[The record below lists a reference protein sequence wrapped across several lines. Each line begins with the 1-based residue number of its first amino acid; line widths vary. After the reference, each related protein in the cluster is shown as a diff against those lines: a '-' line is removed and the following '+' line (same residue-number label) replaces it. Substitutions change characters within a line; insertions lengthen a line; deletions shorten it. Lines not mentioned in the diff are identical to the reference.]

1 MADYREIE
9 TALDAIIG
17 TGNRY
22 FNPLNFT
29 YDALT
34 FVENKR
40 GTATRM
46 GKRGNWLLPN
56 LAPLGSGTLR
66 KTAYRG
72 DWLQVDGNR
81 VETPFYTVRLNADGS
96 VASLYDKKIQRE
108 WTDGAFNKLT
118 LYEDKPGNYD
128 AWDIL
133 PNYRD
138 KQVPLTVAQPLTLI
152 EQDSES
158 VTFKTVLQ
166 TDKSTWT
173 QYLRLFRRDG
183 AIEVENQV
191 DWQEKHVLA
200 KVLFDCNVL
209 ARQALCD
216 TSAGYIAR
224 DTHRNTTWQQARF
237 ECCHHKWCDLSETD
251 GGVAILNDG
260 KYGVGFLENQ
270 ISLSLLRSPIR
281 PDVTAD
287 MGHHSFCYRI
297 VPHAGDPVQAGIN
310 RRALQFNQP
319 PIKSDVA
326 YNGTDFAPLYLQA
339 MKFSEDGKRIVVRL
353 SEQDG
358 RRGTLRLPRKVQ
370 VLNMLEDVERET
382 DSVDY
387 TPFEILTLG
396 WPVE

>member
-1 MADYREIE
+1 M
-9 TALDAIIG
+9 
-17 TGNRY
+17 
-22 FNPLNFT
+22 
-29 YDALT
+29 
-34 FVENKR
+34 
-40 GTATRM
+40 
-46 GKRGNWLLPN
+46 
-56 LAPLGSGTLR
+56 
-66 KTAYRG
+66 
-72 DWLQVDGNR
+72 
-81 VETPFYTVRLNADGS
+81 
-96 VASLYDKKIQRE
+96 
-108 WTDGAFNKLT
+108 
-118 LYEDKPGNYD
+118 
-128 AWDIL
+128 
-133 PNYRD
+133 
-138 KQVPLTVAQPLTLI
+138 PLTVAQSLTLI

-166 TDKSTWT
+166 TDQSTWT

-339 MKFSEDGKRIVVRL
+339 MKFSEDGDRIVVRL

>member
-9 TALDAIIG
+9 KALDAMIG

-40 GTATRM
+40 GTAT
-46 GKRGNWLLPN
+46 
-56 LAPLGSGTLR
+56 LR

-81 VETPFYTVRLNADGS
+81 VETPFYTVRLNEDGS
-96 VASLYDKKIQRE
+96 IESLYDKKMQRE

-183 AIEVENQV
+183 AIEVENRV
-191 DWQEKHVLA
+191 DWQ
-200 KVLFDCNVL
+200 
-209 ARQALCD
+209 
-216 TSAGYIAR
+216 SA
-224 DTHRNTTWQQARF
+224 
-237 ECCHHKWCDLSETD
+237 
-251 GGVAILNDG
+251 V
-260 KYGVGFLENQ
+260 
-270 ISLSLLRSPIR
+270 
-281 PDVTAD
+281 
-287 MGHHSFCYRI
+287 
-297 VPHAGDPVQAGIN
+297 
-310 RRALQFNQP
+310 
-319 PIKSDVA
+319 
-326 YNGTDFAPLYLQA
+326 
-339 MKFSEDGKRIVVRL
+339 
-353 SEQDG
+353 
-358 RRGTLRLPRKVQ
+358 
-370 VLNMLEDVERET
+370 
-382 DSVDY
+382 
-387 TPFEILTLG
+387 
-396 WPVE
+396 